1 MFVGWWKQKMAIQER
16 MRRRSCASSYWK
28 FVECLRR
35 REAARNCMCVF
46 YDRGCLCKEY
56 LGKGLLTVSTHS
68 HLVTFNFS
76 TSTFHSQNMMKLYF
90 WMILTFK
97 MILLQH
103 AYLSTLQPCSWWAKV
118 AQRWNYARHEGIRN
132 KSVCLTMTTLFESQQ
147 LLVSLCSK
155 ALLKAISHSKNH
167 FWDGHNCCHLMQS
180 WPTTANPKEGSLQT
194 WE

>member
-46 YDRGCLCKEY
+46 YDRGCLRKEY
-56 LGKGLLTVSTHS
+56 LGKGLLTVPTHS

-76 TSTFHSQNMMKLYF
+76 TSTFHSQNMMKLHF

-118 AQRWNYARHEGIRN
+118 AQRWNYARHKESATKVFAWLWQHCSNHSSCWYPYAAKPCWRPSLTARITFEMGII
-132 KSVCLTMTTLFESQQ
+132 V
-147 LLVSLCSK
+147 V
-155 ALLKAISHSKNH
+155 I
-167 FWDGHNCCHLMQS
+167 
-180 WPTTANPKEGSLQT
+180 
-194 WE
+194 